1 MTPLSGDHPPVSAA
15 WREVDPVG
23 HRQFADLGPLTCELG
38 GSLPSVRVAYETWG
52 QLAPDSSNAILI
64 LHALTGDSH
73 VVGPADAGHPTA
85 GWWQDSIGPGAALDT
100 DRWFVV
106 APNVLGG
113 CQGSTGPSSL
123 HPDGRA
129 YGSRFPRVTVADQVE
144 VEARLADLL
153 GIHQWAAVI
162 GGSMGAMRAL
172 EWLVGRPERVAR
184 GLVVAVGACA
194 TGDQIGTQTTQI
206 RAITDDP
213 HYNGGDYYDAD
224 EGPWR
229 GMALARRIAHL
240 TYRTEQELAVRF
252 GSDAQDGED
261 PLGDGRYAVQSYLD
275 HQADK
280 LAVRFDAGTYVSLT
294 DVMTTWDLGRGRGGT
309 ARALATITAPVIV
322 AGIDSD
328 RLYPLYL
335 QRELAEGI
343 STTVGDLRIITSD
356 FGHDAFLVEREQ
368 VFPLVRELL
377 AIDEGRAPLARP
389 EQDLTNSALHRVAT
403 GERRVDAAQF
413 LYEQ

>member
-1 MTPLSGDHPPVSAA
+1 M
-15 WREVDPVG
+15 G

-213 HYNGGDYYDAD
+213 HYNGGDYYDAAPGD
-224 EGPWR
+224 GPHT
-229 GMALARRIAHL
+229 GLMLARAIGQIGLR
-240 TYRTEQELAVRF
+240 
-252 GSDAQDGED
+252 
-261 PLGDGRYAVQSYLD
+261 
-275 HQADK
+275 
-280 LAVRFDAGTYVSLT
+280 
-294 DVMTTWDLGRGRGGT
+294 LGRRLGFGEIGPHGAAGQQRRQRGAGQDITAAHVACASADASASTRFTWRRENSPIAAGRTVRNSSGASRVPPTTTMASGRWTWLPIALENAAGSRPTQAAAQVTGVVLTKLDGT
-309 ARALATITAPVIV
+309 ARGGIVVAIERVLRIPVKFV
-322 AGIDSD
+322 GVG
-328 RLYPLYL
+328 
-335 QRELAEGI
+335 EGAA
-343 STTVGDLRIITSD
+343 DLRTFDPDEFVAS
-356 FGHDAFLVEREQ
+356 
-368 VFPLVRELL
+368 LL
-377 AIDEGRAPLARP
+377 GA
-389 EQDLTNSALHRVAT
+389 
-403 GERRVDAAQF
+403 
-413 LYEQ
+413 